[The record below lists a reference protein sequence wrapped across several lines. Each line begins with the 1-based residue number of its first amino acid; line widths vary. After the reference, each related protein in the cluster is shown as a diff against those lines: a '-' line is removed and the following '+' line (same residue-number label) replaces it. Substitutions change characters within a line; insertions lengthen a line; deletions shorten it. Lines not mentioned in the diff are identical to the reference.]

1 MSGLTIIYPTGGDKA
16 LQIAMAILEGKPF
29 DRETLLSTALV
40 NSSNARV
47 MQMQTSHI
55 DALDHKISLLNDKL
69 DNSMVRFYSYRIYLM
84 VCVVLLVIVAALTMS
99 LLRERHRMKKQG
111 KELIEKYYSLVINPE
126 SDVIRKLNF
135 EEEGPEGMGFV
146 GGIDSYA
153 FSTPADNVYNV
164 TICTDNS
171 VCTVYIDG
179 LLAYT
184 NRIYGTQK
192 NCWSV
197 NCYTGSMELSDVK
210 VMYY

>member
-1 MSGLTIIYPTGGDKA
+1 M
-16 LQIAMAILEGKPF
+16 
-29 DRETLLSTALV
+29 
-40 NSSNARV
+40 
-47 MQMQTSHI
+47 
-55 DALDHKISLLNDKL
+55 
-69 DNSMVRFYSYRIYLM
+69 
-84 VCVVLLVIVAALTMS
+84 
-99 LLRERHRMKKQG
+99 
-111 KELIEKYYSLVINPE
+111 INPE